1 MKLSKLLVLGLLS
14 TLLIGCGVKG
24 KTSSA
29 SVSSSA
35 SEISEVSSSTSAPT
49 SSTPVSSEEPS
60 SSEPSSSEP
69 EVVVHAQDE
78 IESDI
83 ATALSSA
90 VGAELSF
97 KDSGQGYHYLGLNFG
112 TDEAYVDNAGEAI
125 CKSAVSTLETFLPAY
140 LVSYSAHF
148 YDGTSE
154 EEDYWGDGDGSTC
167 YVAQFLNEDASVLV
181 FIQGYCYNSKLL
193 GYINVASLA

>member
-14 TLLIGCGVKG
+14 GLLIGCGVKG
-24 KTSSA
+24 KSSIS
-29 SVSSSA
+29 SVSSEAPITSTTS
-35 SEISEVSSSTSAPT
+35 SEPT
-49 SSTPVSSEEPS
+49 SSSPVSSEPTS
-60 SSEPSSSEP
+60 SSEPSSSSEP
-69 EVVVHAQDE
+69 EVVPHTKVE
-78 IESDI
+78 IEEAI
-83 ATALSSA
+83 ASSLSSA

-97 KDSGQGYHYLGLNFG
+97 HDSGYGYDYLGLNFG
-112 TDEAYVDNAGEAI
+112 SDEAYVDNAGEEI
-125 CKSAVSTLETFLPAY
+125 CSSPVVTLASFLPEFLEAY
-140 LVSYSAHF
+140 DAHF

-193 GYINVASLA
+193 GYINVTELA

>member
-14 TLLIGCGVKG
+14 TLLVGCGIKG
-24 KTSSA
+24 K
-29 SVSSSA
+29 SVVSSSSA

-49 SSTPVSSEEPS
+49 SSSPVSSEEPS

-69 EVVVHAQDE
+69 EVVVHTLVE
-78 IESDI
+78 IEEAI
-83 ATALSSA
+83 ASALSSA
-90 VGAELSF
+90 VGASLSF
-97 KDSGQGYHYLGLNFG
+97 NDSGYGYDYLGLNFG
-112 TDEAYVDNAGEAI
+112 SDEAYVDNASEEI
-125 CKSAVSTLETFLPAY
+125 CSSSVTTLASFLPDYLQAY
-140 LVSYSAHF
+140 DAHF

-193 GYINVASLA
+193 G